1 MKTRLVQLYPGLPRS
16 LHTGAALVLCST
28 FLACIGATPLP
39 KRTRTPE
46 GTEVKSVDLTFI
58 HPGQTTR
65 DEVRQKLKIID
76 TGYEGDHFFLG
87 RWSSSTWGGWMVAV
101 GIPPGGFGG
110 GGRVWKSGNLLV
122 EFDDAGV
129 VKRSEPFDDR
139 KSIRVLTPVAANTP
153 LHLTP
158 PLELDLK
165 FWETVGVGIVS
176 AKIVLSP
183 GRLDFEELGDRKNK
197 YKFSLPAKDVLRV
210 ETPITAANTDP
221 TYSGYR
227 LRCAHDL
234 KKVGGPHSRDINL
247 ALTLPQT
254 VTLMTYVS
262 QAKSAPDSAAS
273 ATNGNSSQTNAPNH
287 RRVNECYCL
296 LQKSSGS
303 FSTGRT
309 GEDQCNS
316 IAPLRTY
323 LRHDHRYQGRVCV
336 REMAHVRVKDIAPD
350 EPAHRSSRNNVR
362 SEVFLCCDSR
372 RAHDASQA
380 VRGYADDFLVL
391 EFVIEQRGNR
401 PYLNRVTGRK

>member
-1 MKTRLVQLYPGLPRS
+1 MSHVAHGMIAPHNVPLSAIDSKKLPQAGSDYFWSGKKAVITITPKSDGLRKISDLQGLTCQKNGFDGIELAAVGGGFMKTRLMQLYPGLPRS

-101 GIPPGGFGG
+101 GMPPGGFGG

-247 ALTLPQT
+247 ALTLPQI

-273 ATNGNSSQTNAPNH
+273 ATNG
-287 RRVNECYCL
+287 
-296 LQKSSGS
+296 K
-303 FSTGRT
+303 
-309 GEDQCNS
+309 
-316 IAPLRTY
+316 
-323 LRHDHRYQGRVCV
+323 
-336 REMAHVRVKDIAPD
+336 
-350 EPAHRSSRNNVR
+350 
-362 SEVFLCCDSR
+362 
-372 RAHDASQA
+372 
-380 VRGYADDFLVL
+380 
-391 EFVIEQRGNR
+391 
-401 PYLNRVTGRK
+401 